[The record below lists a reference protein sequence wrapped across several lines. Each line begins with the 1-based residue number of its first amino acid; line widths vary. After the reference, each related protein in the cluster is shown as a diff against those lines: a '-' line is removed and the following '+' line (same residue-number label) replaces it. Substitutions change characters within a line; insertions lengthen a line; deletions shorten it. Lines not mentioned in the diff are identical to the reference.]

1 MNVVTDDMKVEEI
14 IVKDS
19 SEFDTNYMTDM
30 SIGGS
35 ICG

>member
-1 MNVVTDDMKVEEI
+1 MDVVTDDMKTEEI
-14 IVKDS
+14 VVMNS
-19 SEFDTNYMTDM
+19 SDFDTNYMADM